1 MEDRNFDKDRKTI
14 LGYLPKYIELCHV
27 RVSSNVLNF
36 TVYGIFA
43 GLLLSGFVTDVPVL
57 ALGIG
62 LAVGSFLSV
71 LLLLYYGQKE
81 SEAKLDLDE
90 ILARVESVTCYKND
104 VGDSV
109 CGAHGNRLTA
119 VTKNVDCP
127 LCYQMLDSDPHVGQL
142 VIARDG

>member
-1 MEDRNFDKDRKTI
+1 MEGRNRDKDSKAI

-62 LAVGSFLSV
+62 LAVGSFLSL

-90 ILARVESVTCYKND
+90 ILARVESVTCYKNH

-109 CGAHGNRLTA
+109 CGAHGNRLTV

-127 LCYQMLDSDPHVGQL
+127 LCCQMLDSDPYVGQL
-142 VIARDG
+142 VIVRDG

>member
-1 MEDRNFDKDRKTI
+1 MKGRNRDKDSKAI

-62 LAVGSFLSV
+62 LAVGSFLSL

-90 ILARVESVTCYKND
+90 ILARAE
-104 VGDSV
+104 
-109 CGAHGNRLTA
+109 GAGA
-119 VTKNVDCP
+119 VTEWAETLKKVRGERLRIWAP
-127 LCYQMLDSDPHVGQL
+127 WRPQG
-142 VIARDG
+142 